1 MAVQDILTSPHF
13 WVMLIGIVLLAL
25 AIIVVVVHKPKQWFL
40 LHRMFAVT
48 GIILT
53 IIGLFVLSGLNL
65 LILHVIIGFIVIIW
79 LIMEVIGGI
88 VATKKKDPT
97 MRKVHIWL
105 GRIVFLV
112 ALIVFIFGILT
123 FL

>member
-40 LHRMFAVT
+40 LHRMFAVI